1 MPSKAK
7 QIIAALVIA
16 GLVLLTGIVILLVW
30 FLSPSSIEL
39 PVKVLIT
46 AFLLIL
52 WPVGILIVYY
62 SRRRKNARAAAAAG
76 NSAPVSAGN
85 GTSQPG
91 TPTGTYDELSRG
103 AEEAVQ

>member
-30 FLSPSSIEL
+30 FLSPSSVEL

-52 WPVGILIVYY
+52 WPIG
-62 SRRRKNARAAAAAG
+62 
-76 NSAPVSAGN
+76 
-85 GTSQPG
+85 
-91 TPTGTYDELSRG
+91 
-103 AEEAVQ
+103 